1 MSAEPLRHGPLR
13 GLRIVEMAGIG
24 PGPYAAMILAELG
37 ADVVRIDRPVSGGL
51 GIAQPP
57 ETDLLARSRRSV
69 AVDLKTADGI
79 ALVADLVGSADGL
92 IEGFRPGTMER
103 LGLGPAELRERNPR
117 LVYGRVTGWGQDG
130 PLARAAGHDLNYL
143 SLTGA
148 LHAIGR
154 AGAPATPPLNLVA
167 DFAGGS
173 LFLVI
178 GMVSALLHASRTGE
192 GQVVDAAMVDGAANL
207 MTMFFGLAAA
217 GLHSETRGAN
227 LLDSGAPHYDVYAC
241 ADGLEVSV
249 APIEGKFRAVFLNAI
264 GFDPA
269 GFPDCED
276 AANWPAARALIA
288 ARLASRPRAEWCE
301 ALEGTDS
308 CFAPV
313 LSMREAVAHP
323 HNLARQTFVRVE
335 GIDQPGPAPR
345 FSGTPLSAPTAPAMP
360 GADTR
365 SALADWGVAPERIDA
380 LLAQGVVVQR
390 A

>member
-1 MSAEPLRHGPLR
+1 MRADGDRQGPLR

-24 PGPYAAMILAELG
+24 PGPYAAMLLAELG
-37 ADVVRIDRPVSGGL
+37 ADVLRIDRPVSGGL
-51 GIAQPP
+51 GIAQPSQ
-57 ETDLLARSRRSV
+57 TDLLARSRRSV
-69 AVDLKTADGI
+69 AVDLKSPDGV
-79 ALVADLVGSADGL
+79 ALVADLAASADGL

-103 LGLGPAELRERNPR
+103 LGLGPTELRARNPR
-117 LVYGRVTGWGQDG
+117 LAYGRVTGWGQDG

-143 SLTGA
+143 ALTGA

-154 AGAPATPPLNLVA
+154 AGGPATPPLNLVA

-178 GMVSALLHASRTGE
+178 GMVSALLHAARTGE
-192 GQVVDAAMVDGAANL
+192 GQVVDAAMVDGAASL

-249 APIEGKFRAVFLNAI
+249 APIEGKFRAVFLHAI
-264 GFDPA
+264 GFDPTT
-269 GFPDCED
+269 FPDCED
-276 AANWPAARALIA
+276 AANWAAARGLIA
-288 ARLASRPRAEWCE
+288 ERLASRSRPEWC
-301 ALEGTDS
+301 ALLEGTDS

-313 LSMREAVAHP
+313 LSMREAVEHP
-323 HNLARQTFVRVE
+323 HNRARGTFVTVE
-335 GIDQPGPAPR
+335 GINQPAPAPR
-345 FSGTPLSAPTAPAMP
+345 FSATPLAAPTAPGVP

-365 SALADWGVAPERIDA
+365 SALADWGISPDRIET
-380 LLAQGVVVQR
+380 LLAANTISQR
-390 A
+390 Q